1 MRNKN
6 EAVPFYTNLMKA
18 GGMGIAL
25 TVVTTPPGRV
35 DMFGLSFSYTGLM
48 IMASVASLV
57 FGLVFGLLA
66 AISAR
71 RAHVLRMKEQNA
83 QAQADI
89 AVASD
94 SRPEVNLDKSMAA
107 ATPASAAVFTMPEP
121 RVMVVESAARPRV
134 EPSLSAKSEA
144 A

>member
-1 MRNKN
+1 MRNKD
-6 EAVPFYTNLMKA
+6 EVVPFYRNMMKA
-18 GGMGIAL
+18 GGMLLAITIITA
-25 TVVTTPPGRV
+25 PKNRIE
-35 DMFGLSFSYTGLM
+35 MFGISASVTGLM
-48 IMASVASLV
+48 VIASLAMLV

-66 AISAR
+66 SISAR
-71 RAHVLRMKEQNA
+71 RAHITRMKEQTA
-83 QAQADI
+83 QAQAD

-94 SRPEVNLDKSMAA
+94 SRSDVNLDKSMAA
-107 ATPASAAVFTMPEP
+107 ATPATAAIFTMPEP